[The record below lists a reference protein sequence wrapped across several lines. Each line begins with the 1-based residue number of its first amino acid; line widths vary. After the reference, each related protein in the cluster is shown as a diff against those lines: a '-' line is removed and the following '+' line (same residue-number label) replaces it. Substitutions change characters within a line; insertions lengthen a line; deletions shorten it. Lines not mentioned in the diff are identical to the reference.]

1 MSAQIKAAPRSFHS
15 ALQHIAASLIS
26 RVRWP
31 QRKRLVPH
39 DWREIERIRL
49 EYELRRADVAI
60 ITRFKVM

>member
-1 MSAQIKAAPRSFHS
+1 
-15 ALQHIAASLIS
+15 
-26 RVRWP
+26 
-31 QRKRLVPH
+31 VPH